1 MDLEKLENRKL
12 YITELRTA
20 NKTVYFETPEAP
32 NAGIWDEIDE
42 LLEEKYATTVDVEF
56 VYVDCDGI
64 KYSGGVTVKER
75 NDYADLE
82 MEDDN
87 FYDATQL
94 TDENIIDLID
104 EGS

>member
-1 MDLEKLENRKL
+1 MDLEKLENNEL

-20 NKTVYFETPEAP
+20 NKTVYFKTPEAP
-32 NAGIWDEIDE
+32 NGFIWDEIDE

-56 VYVDCDGI
+56 IYVDCDGI
-64 KYSGGVTVKER
+64 KYSGEVTVKER

-82 MEDDN
+82 MEDDD

-94 TDENIIDLID
+94 TDENLIDLID

>member
-1 MDLEKLENRKL
+1 M
-12 YITELRTA
+12 
-20 NKTVYFETPEAP
+20 
-32 NAGIWDEIDE
+32 
-42 LLEEKYATTVDVEF
+42 EF